1 MNQFIYELTIAKVII
16 PVMESNDHT
25 LKKTKDKKREK
36 EVTES
41 QEKNE
46 KSILNSEREVVRM

>member
-16 PVMESNDHT
+16 LIMESDDHT